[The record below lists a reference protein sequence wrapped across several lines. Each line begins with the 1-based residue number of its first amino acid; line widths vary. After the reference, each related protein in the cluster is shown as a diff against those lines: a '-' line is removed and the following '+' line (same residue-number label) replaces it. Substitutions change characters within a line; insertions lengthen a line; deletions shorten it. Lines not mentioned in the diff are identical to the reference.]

1 MGNSLQLFE
10 LSDDVDEMQ
19 RAIFAFMIL
28 FTTFMNLIITAF
40 ITFLSLPCCLNT
52 VWPLL
57 KKKKC
62 VKIYEENIVLNKN
75 LNVKGKSS
83 TISPSTDKRHQ
94 EVENEIEALN
104 RQMALL
110 DAENDNINSD
120 IKENQTKN
128 VILEAKDV
136 KIDINVESE
145 MPSFASPPSPK
156 ISKTKEI
163 SNNLILNGKNRKIS
177 NEDDDYQQNV
187 EVEDDDELQN
197 MDAELKV
204 LNDQIAS
211 LDNDEDDYTEFEG
224 YKDTQHVKNESVSE
238 ETNNKDKDNC
248 VEFEE
253 NNDID
258 TQHVKNESVSED
270 TTSKTNPA
278 VTNTFVLPTRK
289 KRRRS
294 ILKKKKKKSKK
305 KKKDKEKESST
316 I

>member
-1 MGNSLQLFE
+1 
-10 LSDDVDEMQ
+10 
-19 RAIFAFMIL
+19 
-28 FTTFMNLIITAF
+28 
-40 ITFLSLPCCLNT
+40 
-52 VWPLL
+52 
-57 KKKKC
+57 
-62 VKIYEENIVLNKN
+62 
-75 LNVKGKSS
+75 
-83 TISPSTDKRHQ
+83 
-94 EVENEIEALN
+94 VENDIEALN

-120 IKENQTKN
+120 IKEIEKL
-128 VILEAKDV
+128 ILELEAKDV

-145 MPSFASPPSPK
+145 MPSFEPPPPPK

-163 SNNLILNGKNRKIS
+163 SNNLIQAGNNS
-177 NEDDDYQQNV
+177 DENDDDQQK
-187 EVEDDDELQN
+187 VEDKDYDEVQE
-197 MDAELKV
+197 MDAELKA
-204 LNDQIAS
+204 LKNQIAS

-278 VTNTFVLPTRK
+278 VTNPFVLPTRK

-294 ILKKKKKKSKK
+294 ILKKKKKKKSKK
-305 KKKDKEKESST
+305 KTRTKKNRKNEN
-316 I
+316 

>member
-19 RAIFAFMIL
+19 RAIFAFLIL

-62 VKIYEENIVLNKN
+62 VKIDEEDVILNKN

-120 IKENQTKN
+120 IKKNQTKN
-128 VILEAKDV
+128 VTLEAKDV

-145 MPSFASPPSPK
+145 MPSFVPPPPPK

-163 SNNLILNGKNRKIS
+163 SNNLIQAGNNS
-177 NEDDDYQQNV
+177 DENDDDQQK
-187 EVEDDDELQN
+187 VEDKDYDELQE
-197 MDAELKV
+197 MDAELKA
-204 LNDQIAS
+204 LNNQIAS

-258 TQHVKNESVSED
+258 TQHVKNESVPED

-278 VTNTFVLPTRK
+278 VTNPFVLPTRK

>member
-28 FTTFMNLIITAF
+28 FTTSMNLIITAF

-145 MPSFASPPSPK
+145 MPSFEPPPPPK

-163 SNNLILNGKNRKIS
+163 SNNLIQAGKNS
-177 NEDDDYQQNV
+177 DENDDDQQK
-187 EVEDDDELQN
+187 VEDKDYDEVQE
-197 MDAELKV
+197 MDAELKA
-204 LNDQIAS
+204 LKNQIAS

-278 VTNTFVLPTRK
+278 VTNPFVLPTRK